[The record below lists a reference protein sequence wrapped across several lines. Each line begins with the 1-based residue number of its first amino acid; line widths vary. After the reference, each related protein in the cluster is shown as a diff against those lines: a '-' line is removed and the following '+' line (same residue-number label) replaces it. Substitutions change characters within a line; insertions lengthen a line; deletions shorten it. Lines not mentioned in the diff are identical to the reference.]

1 MYNKNAW
8 SKYDENQLKEVFEF
22 AEQYKQFL
30 TFGKTER
37 RVVTETIKI
46 AEEHGFKD
54 ASKLDK
60 IAYGDKV

>member
-30 TFGKTER
+30 TFGKTEK
-37 RVVTETIKI
+37 RVVT
-46 AEEHGFKD
+46 
-54 ASKLDK
+54 
-60 IAYGDKV
+60 